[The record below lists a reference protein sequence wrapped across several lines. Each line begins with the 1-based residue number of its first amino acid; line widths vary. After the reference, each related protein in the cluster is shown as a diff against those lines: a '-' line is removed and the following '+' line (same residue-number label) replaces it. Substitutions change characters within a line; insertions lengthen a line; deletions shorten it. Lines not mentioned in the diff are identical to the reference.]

1 MTTCRTVRRAISPF
15 IDGELNGV
23 ERLAVAR
30 HLDACAEC
38 AALAQSMVD
47 VGDALRASAEREGR
61 FPSFAGM
68 TANVISRTRAESAQ
82 SWRARLAQVCDG
94 WHWAIVGSGA
104 LAATFVST
112 VLVSAILAFGPAP
125 EREDSLSALIA
136 NLGSPAG
143 AMFLC
148 GSPSGSNQ
156 DARLFQIDNGTPAA
170 SRMTTALAVNSVAC
184 QPSSEADIVDALA
197 AAVTG
202 ASGHAVALD
211 AMHPAERKYTEDL
224 LNEIARLRGAPAS
237 AAAGRT
243 IRVHDLRLVTGMA
256 VVAKAL

>member
-1 MTTCRTVRRAISPF
+1 MTTCRAVRRAISPF
-15 IDGELNGV
+15 VDGELSGA
-23 ERLAVAR
+23 ERLTVAR
-30 HLDACAEC
+30 HLDACPEC
-38 AALAQSMVD
+38 ASLVQATVEI
-47 VGDALRASAEREGR
+47 GDALRASAAADRR
-61 FPSFAGM
+61 LPSFAGM
-68 TANVISRTRAESAQ
+68 TANVVSRTRAESAQ
-82 SWRARLAQVCDG
+82 SWRARIEKACDG

-136 NLGSPAG
+136 NLGSPSG

-148 GSPSGSNQ
+148 GSPSGGNQ
-156 DARLFQIDNGTPAA
+156 DARLFQIENGTPAA

-184 QPSSEADIVDALA
+184 RNSSEADIVEALA

-202 ASGHAVALD
+202 SSGHVIALD
-211 AMHPAERKYTEDL
+211 AMHPAERKYIETL
-224 LNEIARLRGAPAS
+224 LDEIAHRRAAQAS
-237 AAAGRT
+237 SATGRT
-243 IRVHDLRLVTGMA
+243 INVHDLRLVTGMA

>member
-1 MTTCRTVRRAISPF
+1 MITCRAVRRAISPF
-15 IDGELNGV
+15 VDGELNGT
-23 ERLAVAR
+23 ERLAIAR
-30 HLDACAEC
+30 HLDVCAEC
-38 AALAQSMVD
+38 ASLVQSTVEI
-47 VGDALRASAEREGR
+47 GDALRASAEADRR
-61 FPSFAGM
+61 LPSFAGM

-82 SWRARLAQVCDG
+82 SWRAYVAHACDG

-104 LAATFVST
+104 LAATFIST

-136 NLGSPAG
+136 NLGSPSG

-148 GSPSGSNQ
+148 GAPSGGNQ

-184 QPSSEADIVDALA
+184 RTSSEADIVEALA
-197 AAVTG
+197 TAMTG
-202 ASGHAVALD
+202 SSGRVVALD
-211 AMHPAERKYTEDL
+211 SMHPAERKYIETL
-224 LNEIARLRGAPAS
+224 LDEIALRRATPAQP
-237 AAAGRT
+237 AAGRT
-243 IRVHDLRLVTGMA
+243 INVHDLRLVTGMA

>member
-1 MTTCRTVRRAISPF
+1 MTTCRAVRRTIDPF
-15 IDGELNGV
+15 VDGELSGAQ
-23 ERLAVAR
+23 RLAVAR

-38 AALAQSMVD
+38 AALVQSTAEI
-47 VGDALRASAEREGR
+47 GDALRASADADRAL
-61 FPSFAGM
+61 PSFAGM
-68 TANVISRTRAESAQ
+68 TANVIGRTRAESAL
-82 SWRARLAQVCDG
+82 SWRAHVAQACDG

-104 LAATFVST
+104 LAATFIST

-136 NLGSPAG
+136 NLGSPPG

-148 GSPSGSNQ
+148 GAPSGSNQ

-184 QPSSEADIVDALA
+184 RASSEADIVEALA
-197 AAVTG
+197 TAVTG
-202 ASGHAVALD
+202 SSGHVVALD
-211 AMHPAERKYTEDL
+211 AMHPAERKYIETL
-224 LNEIARLRGAPAS
+224 LDEIANRRAAQAS
-237 AAAGRT
+237 SATGRT
-243 IRVHDLRLVTGMA
+243 IDVHDLRLVTGMA